1 MDVKNLRLKDI
12 MEGYP
17 FEYYFLESG
26 DGVTEVEKRGYQYI
40 LLDLHTTGTSIKEM
54 LGYNMVEGETDYMTV
69 KNRGGDISLKKIPI
83 DAPVVK
89 YYVKQVLS
97 GDVYLGSEWDAD
109 MSWDEALINYIEGL
123 KSRVSV
129 RK

>member
-1 MDVKNLRLKDI
+1 
-12 MEGYP
+12 
-17 FEYYFLESG
+17 
-26 DGVTEVEKRGYQYI
+26 
-40 LLDLHTTGTSIKEM
+40 
-54 LGYNMVEGETDYMTV
+54 MVEGETDYMTV

-83 DAPVVK
+83 NAPVVK